1 MASRFGRCALSG
13 VAACLLA
20 ACGGSQPP
28 IGAAGAMPQ
37 SIATRL
43 QARNTGTKY
52 RVLFDFGSNVFGL
65 YGAFPVAPLI
75 DVNGTLY
82 GTTEYGGSYYFRSL
96 PGAGTVFSIGTSGL
110 NERVLLS
117 FEAYEGGPVAGLVAV
132 NGMLYGT
139 TVGGGKFNAGMVFSV
154 GTNGKNARVLHSFG
168 KGADGVD
175 PRASL
180 TALHGVLYGT
190 TYQGGSYGAGTVF
203 SVRISDGRERVLHS
217 FSGQPDCAYPLSN
230 LIDVHGL
237 LYGTAPGD
245 CGNGGGGIFSI
256 STTGVEKIVFSFGPS
271 TKDGS
276 APEAGVI
283 AKNGWFY
290 GTTEAGGSADYGTVF
305 KVRETGTDEQV
316 LHSFTNNGSDGIGP
330 TAGVIDVKE
339 VLYGTTSAGGSGTSG
354 TVFRVTTDGKN
365 ERVLHSFTYGEND
378 GLLPE
383 AGLIDVD
390 GTLYGTTAAGG
401 ISLPSCPRSASQSC
415 DYGTVFALAP

>member
-1 MASRFGRCALSG
+1 
-13 VAACLLA
+13 
-20 ACGGSQPP
+20 
-28 IGAAGAMPQ
+28 MPQ